1 MEINAG
7 QFEKILCEGS
17 LDIRGDGRAGSGIL
31 LAMQSLAMVAI
42 GDPTL
47 YVQEW
52 PFFSAARK
60 GAPTRGFLRLSRRPI
75 EKSSNILSPQISIL
89 MDEGVAKRVDFAEG
103 SLRGGIYILNTGRPP
118 KEVAKKYRLT
128 GRVYTIDGDK
138 LGEKYLKK
146 PIGNISI
153 FALLV
158 DILPFFDL
166 KAAREKLCQMLQKRR
181 LPEALIQANGDLFD
195 ASVGGARF
203 ADCDEAGPKD
213 HVAAPFQGYGKLTP
227 GGQSPLRLSKTHF
240 TSSYAK
246 IGWRLKFADPLNL
259 CNGCGYCII
268 NCPENIIL
276 FEPDAETGVKVKG
289 ADVER
294 YCKLCRECITVCPKK
309 LFSEEKIP
317 VEDFQ

>member
-1 MEINAG
+1 MKSKKGYEITWYVAVMALVLLFIFVYSSAWANIFRKSASSLNEQIGSASDYDKDGVINIDDKCPCIVGDLNNQGCPAEYKITETGTGNEGLPRQGNSMELNAG

-75 EKSSNILSPQISIL
+75 EKSSNILSPHISIL
-89 MDEGVAKRVDFAEG
+89 MDEGVAKMVDFAEG
-103 SLRGGIYILNTGRPP
+103 SLRGGIYILNTGHSPE
-118 KEVAKKYRLT
+118 EVAKKYRLT

-153 FALLV
+153 FPPN
-158 DILPFFDL
+158 ILAISNMVKDSG
-166 KAAREKLCQMLQKRR
+166 
-181 LPEALIQANGDLFD
+181 LPN
-195 ASVGGARF
+195 
-203 ADCDEAGPKD
+203 P
-213 HVAAPFQGYGKLTP
+213 
-227 GGQSPLRLSKTHF
+227 
-240 TSSYAK
+240 
-246 IGWRLKFADPLNL
+246 
-259 CNGCGYCII
+259 
-268 NCPENIIL
+268 
-276 FEPDAETGVKVKG
+276 
-289 ADVER
+289 
-294 YCKLCRECITVCPKK
+294 
-309 LFSEEKIP
+309 
-317 VEDFQ
+317 